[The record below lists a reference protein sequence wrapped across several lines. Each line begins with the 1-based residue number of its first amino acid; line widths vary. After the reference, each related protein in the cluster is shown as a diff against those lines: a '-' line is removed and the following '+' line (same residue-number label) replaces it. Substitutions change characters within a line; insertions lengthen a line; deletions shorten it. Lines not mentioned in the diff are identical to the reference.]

1 MIDVLF
7 STRKEYMVFA
17 MASAKVWLN
26 STEHELVYKS
36 AGTKTTQPNGTAQV
50 SVVSWHSLEGH

>member
-17 MASAKVWLN
+17 MASGKVLLN
-26 STEHELVYKS
+26 STEYELVYKS
-36 AGTKTTQPNGTAQV
+36 GGTKNTQTNDNAQV
-50 SVVSWHSLEGH
+50 SVVS